1 MPVGPPPN
9 RPAPSG
15 PVSTGPLAARQ
26 QEEAAAVLARAF
38 RDNPLN
44 VTVLGP
50 DPARRLRANHAAM
63 TELVPIAR
71 RVGLV
76 LGAPAQGTCAG
87 VLLAAPPLTY
97 PFPPPGLGAWLRGWF
112 IQGPRA
118 RRRWSEVFHHLDAL
132 HPDTPH
138 WYVAALG
145 VDPPRQRAGL
155 GRALLAALC
164 ARADAD
170 GVFCYL
176 ETDRPENV
184 TFYQSAGFAVA
195 GESRCLGVR
204 IWHMRRSARE
214 APRRAP
220 QLT

>member
-1 MPVGPPPN
+1 MPILPVPLQ
-9 RPAPSG
+9 PAPAG
-15 PVSTGPLAARQ
+15 DNRTTPLAARQ
-26 QEEAAAVLARAF
+26 QGEAAAVLARAF

-44 VTVLGP
+44 LAVLGQ

-63 TELVPIAR
+63 AGLVPTAR
-71 RVGLV
+71 RAGLV
-76 LGAPAQGTCAG
+76 LVAQVQGECAG
-87 VLLAAPPLTY
+87 VLLAAPPLAY
-97 PFPPPGLGAWLRGWF
+97 PFPPPRLGAWLRGWF
-112 IQGPRA
+112 SQGPRA
-118 RRRWSEVFHHLDAL
+118 RRRWAEVFHHLDVL

-138 WYVAALG
+138 WYIAALG

-170 GVFCYL
+170 GTFCYL

-184 TFYQSAGFAVA
+184 PFYESGGFAVV

-204 IWHMRRSARE
+204 IWHMRRPARE
-214 APRRAP
+214 LPRAPRP
-220 QLT
+220 D

>member
-1 MPVGPPPN
+1 M
-9 RPAPSG
+9 
-15 PVSTGPLAARQ
+15 
-26 QEEAAAVLARAF
+26 LARAF

-44 VTVLGP
+44 MAVLGQ
-50 DPARRLRANHAAM
+50 DPARRLRANHSAM
-63 TELVPIAR
+63 AELVPTAR

-76 LGAPAQGTCAG
+76 LEARTQGACAG
-87 VLLAAPPLTY
+87 ALLAAPPLAY
-97 PFPPPGLGAWLRGWF
+97 PFPPPRLGAWLRAWF
-112 IQGPRA
+112 SQGPRA

-145 VDPPRQRAGL
+145 VDPPRQHAGR
-155 GRALLAALC
+155 GTALLAALC

-184 TFYQSAGFAVA
+184 PFYESAGFAVA
-195 GESRCLGVR
+195 GESQCLGVR
-204 IWHMRRSARE
+204 IWHMRRAACE
-214 APRRAP
+214 LPRDPRAS
-220 QLT
+220 